1 MLHRYPIRLV
11 TIATLFICAF
21 GAGAELKITVGL
33 TPYQV
38 AQCNAEGKGLILC
51 SGTWSGENGPLSM
64 RILKDAV
71 PLEEWRVVG
80 AAENGQWLAIIDNIP
95 AGGPYTVAVR
105 IEDTIVSVDG
115 VLVGDLWVL
124 AGQSNMQ
131 GVGNM
136 IDVVQPSPLVNML
149 AMNGVWRPAQ
159 EPLHI
164 LAESPD
170 PVHGTFNSEEERQAA
185 IEGAK
190 NGPKGAGLGMA
201 FASEM
206 VRRTGRPVG
215 LVCTAHGG
223 TSMEQ
228 WNPAGREAGGASLYG
243 SMYAQVQR
251 AGGMIRGALWYQGE
265 SDANPEAM
273 AVFREKCEG
282 LVAAMRRDFENP
294 DMPFYYVQIGRF
306 VNPGTDPASWNRIQ
320 DLQRTC
326 ETSIPRSGMVAAIDL
341 ELDDLIH
348 VGTPG
353 LKRLGKRLANLAERD
368 LYGGTIK
375 GGPRPGEITFQD
387 TAYGKQARVKFNG
400 VNGRLTAAGRP
411 MGFTLSEGPDG
422 AEIPCVYKVELP
434 ADAPDTAVLWL
445 QNVPDNPH
453 LWYGRGLDPCVN
465 ITDEADM
472 AIPVFGPIPMNP
484 AS

>member
-1 MLHRYPIRLV
+1 MSVEKPLEETRMLHRYPIRLV

-215 LVCTAHGG
+215 RSAPPTAARPWNNGTRPAAKRRRLLTVRCTPGYSAPGHD
-223 TSMEQ
+223 T
-228 WNPAGREAGGASLYG
+228 
-243 SMYAQVQR
+243 
-251 AGGMIRGALWYQGE
+251 RGAL
-265 SDANPEAM
+265 
-273 AVFREKCEG
+273 VR
-282 LVAAMRRDFENP
+282 
-294 DMPFYYVQIGRF
+294 
-306 VNPGTDPASWNRIQ
+306 VNPA
-320 DLQRTC
+320 
-326 ETSIPRSGMVAAIDL
+326 
-341 ELDDLIH
+341 
-348 VGTPG
+348 
-353 LKRLGKRLANLAERD
+353 
-368 LYGGTIK
+368 
-375 GGPRPGEITFQD
+375 
-387 TAYGKQARVKFNG
+387 
-400 VNGRLTAAGRP
+400 
-411 MGFTLSEGPDG
+411 
-422 AEIPCVYKVELP
+422 
-434 ADAPDTAVLWL
+434 
-445 QNVPDNPH
+445 
-453 LWYGRGLDPCVN
+453 
-465 ITDEADM
+465 
-472 AIPVFGPIPMNP
+472 
-484 AS
+484 